1 MDKTLISFGH
11 GYVAQALGQALL
23 ADGWQVF
30 GTTRDASRAD
40 ALANT
45 GVTPL
50 LWSDEGAIR
59 AAMGQASHLL
69 ASAAPGPQ
77 GDPVLAAFGPAIAA
91 AAPRLRW
98 AGYLSTTGVY
108 GDHQG
113 AWVDEDTPLTPS
125 TARGQARV
133 LAEAEWQALTALP
146 LHIFRLAG
154 IYGPGRGP
162 FAKLR
167 AGTAQRIVKPG
178 QVFARIHRD
187 DIVRVLRASMAH
199 PNPGRMYN
207 LCDDDPAPPQDVIGH
222 AAQLLGL
229 PMPPEIAF
237 DQADLGPMARSFYA
251 ESKRVSN
258 ARIKQE
264 LGVSLAYP
272 TYRQGL
278 ASLLAAGE

>member
-30 GTTRDASRAD
+30 GTTRDASRAN

-178 QVFARIHRD
+178 QVFSRIHRD